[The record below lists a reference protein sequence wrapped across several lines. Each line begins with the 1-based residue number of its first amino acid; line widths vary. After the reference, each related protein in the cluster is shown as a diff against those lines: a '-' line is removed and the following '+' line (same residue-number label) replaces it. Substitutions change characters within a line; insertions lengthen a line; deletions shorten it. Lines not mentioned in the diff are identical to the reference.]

1 MDDQTFLH
9 AFENAKLSHFPH
21 EAHIRMAWL
30 YLRQY
35 GYDEG
40 VRKICDGLRHFAD
53 AHGAAQKYHET
64 ITLFWAK
71 LVNHAITIPRT
82 PDTADFKTFI
92 EQHPHLLDKG
102 LLERHYGAGR
112 WQSLEARKCW
122 VEPDLRPMP

>member
-9 AFENAKLSHFPH
+9 AFEHAHLPDFSH

-35 GYDEG
+35 GYDTG
-40 VRKICDGLRHFAD
+40 VRKICDGLRRFAD

-71 LVNHAITIPRT
+71 LVNDAIART
-82 PDTADFKTFI
+82 PDLTEAQAFI
-92 EQHPHLLDKG
+92 EHHPHLLDKNMIA
-102 LLERHYGAGR
+102 RHYSAAR
-112 WQSLEARKCW
+112 WQSPEARERW